1 MTETG
6 EEPKRFD
13 RPGRVNEITAR
24 ANRDIV
30 AAECRRSLVR
40 GRGAPG
46 KTHQGR
52 VVHLSL
58 RSRTQFG
65 ATGEL
70 RGEQARAHRLTAWMP
85 AGQVTGHRQ
94 RGDHPGNPEP
104 LGHDASLGAPPGV
117 VAGIV
122 PWNVPNIL
130 AALCSTRRQRAGC
143 TVELEPAPEA
153 SSRS

>member
-6 EEPKRFD
+6 KKPKRLD
-13 RPGRVNEITAR
+13 RSGRVNEITAR

-30 AAECRRSLVR
+30 AAERRRRLLR

-46 KTHQGR
+46 KAHQGR
-52 VVHLSL
+52 VVHVGQ

-94 RGDHPGNPEP
+94 RGDDAGNAEP
-104 LGHDASLGAPPGV
+104 LGHDASLGGAAV
-117 VAGIV
+117 QHV
-122 PWNVPNIL
+122 PH
-130 AALCSTRRQRAGC
+130 ALDEDGARI
-143 TVELEPAPEA
+143 TV
-153 SSRS
+153 